1 MNKVWV
7 AADGKRFMKRI
18 TRTTFRKRKTK
29 LSVRNHISINVILK
43 PNHYGY
49 KAFIG
54 PGMYKNFGTLR
65 TDQWILIVMTLLQ
78 YEFLLHCITAILF

>member
-29 LSVRNHISINVILK
+29 LSVRNHISINQSLWIKRLS
-43 PNHYGY
+43 GQECTR
-49 KAFIG
+49 
-54 PGMYKNFGTLR
+54 TLER
-65 TDQWILIVMTLLQ
+65 
-78 YEFLLHCITAILF
+78 

>member
-7 AADGKRFMKRI
+7 AADGKRFMKKI

-43 PNHYGY
+43 PNNYG
-49 KAFIG
+49 
-54 PGMYKNFGTLR
+54 
-65 TDQWILIVMTLLQ
+65 
-78 YEFLLHCITAILF
+78 

>member
-7 AADGKRFMKRI
+7 AADGKRFMKKI

-29 LSVRNHISINVILK
+29 LSVRNHISINVILS
-43 PNHYGY
+43 PIIMD

-54 PGMYKNFGTLR
+54 PGMYKNFGTLKN
-65 TDQWILIVMTLLQ
+65 
-78 YEFLLHCITAILF
+78 CS